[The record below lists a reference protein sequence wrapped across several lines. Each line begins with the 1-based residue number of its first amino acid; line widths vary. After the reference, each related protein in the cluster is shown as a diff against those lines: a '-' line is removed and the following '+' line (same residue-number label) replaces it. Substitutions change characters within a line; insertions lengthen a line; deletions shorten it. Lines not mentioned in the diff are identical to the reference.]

1 MDVAQINNNNNQQ
14 QNDLFKLVNDLRDKI
29 KILEE
34 KQKMNEKLSNK
45 NGNNILNLNR
55 NIGLVYKYILD
66 FKNEFKIT
74 PRELNEKV
82 LKLEEENNKV
92 IINNLNNEKIKNIKN
107 EYEELNKKIDNKFKE
122 LKMEIE
128 KFKNDI
134 DKKNKELEKLKS
146 SVNMKNWA
154 LEQLQNKVNIKN
166 KELEQLKKDISIK
179 NTVLKID
186 EKEEK
191 SVFEKFENL
200 LGQVMLKN
208 DINTDDLDK
217 FEMICE
223 KLIINDISPLNH
235 LNKYF
240 LDTFNLLFNKNEL
253 SDVHNKNLEKY
264 SEIKQKIYLTVEK
277 IENKLTEQY
286 KNNHKNET
294 QTKKPNNDIE
304 KFRIKFGIQ
313 EADATDEEIIKYL
326 NLCKDP
332 TKAYQALMQRYCK

>member
-1 MDVAQINNNNNQQ
+1 MEVNQINNNNQQ
-14 QNDLFKLVNDLRDKI
+14 QNDLFKIVNDLRDKI

-34 KQKMNEKLSNK
+34 RQTMNEKLSNK

-66 FKNEFKIT
+66 FKNEFKIK
-74 PRELNEKV
+74 PQELNEKI

-107 EYEELNKKIDNKFKE
+107 EFEEMNKKIDNKFKE

-154 LEQLQNKVNIKN
+154 LEQLQNKVNMKN

-240 LDTFNLLFNKNEL
+240 SDTVNLLFNKNEL

>member
-14 QNDLFKLVNDLRDKI
+14 NDLLKIVNDLRDKI
-29 KILEE
+29 KKLEE
-34 KQKMNEKLSNK
+34 KQTMNEKLSNK

-66 FKNEFKIT
+66 FKNEFKIK
-74 PRELNEKV
+74 PQELNEKV

-107 EYEELNKKIDNKFKE
+107 EFEEMNKKIDNKFKE

-154 LEQLQNKVNIKN
+154 LEQLQNKVNMKN

-277 IENKLTEQY
+277 IENKLNEQF
-286 KNNHKNET
+286 KNNPKNVN

-304 KFRIKFGIQ
+304 KFRIEFGIQ
-313 EADATDEEIIKYL
+313 EGDASDEEIIKYL
-326 NLCKDP
+326 NMCKDP
-332 TKAYQALMQRYCK
+332 TKAYQTLMQKYRK

>member
-1 MDVAQINNNNNQQ
+1 MDVAQINNNNQ

-29 KILEE
+29 KILED
-34 KQKMNEKLSNK
+34 KQTMNEKLSNK

-66 FKNEFKIT
+66 FKNEFKIK
-74 PRELNEKV
+74 PQELNEKV

-107 EYEELNKKIDNKFKE
+107 EFEEMNKKIDNKFKE

-154 LEQLQNKVNIKN
+154 LEQLQNKVNMKN

-240 LDTFNLLFNKNEL
+240 SDTVNLLFNKNEL
-253 SDVHNKNLEKY
+253 SDVHNKNLGKY
-264 SEIKQKIYLTVEK
+264 IEIKKKIYLTVEK
-277 IENKLTEQY
+277 IENKLNEQF
-286 KNNHKNET
+286 KNNPSNET

-304 KFRIKFGIQ
+304 KFRIEFKIQ
-313 EADATDEEIIKYL
+313 EEDATDEEIIKYL

-332 TKAYQALMQRYCK
+332 TKAYQTLMQKYRK